1 MRAKIINGVAVDGS
15 AACVAKSTLVTHRLP
30 QSCQVYLSLGLQ
42 SKRAFNS
49 GVTRPGG
56 RRGGFGPRGTGLGE
70 GESGGGIRSGRT
82 GCGRDGAGVP
92 GLTGCGTLAGRRS
105 GIFSGI
111 FNGSSVFGMRGDI
124 PLAGTP
130 GLTGSGTRTGCGR
143 DGAGVP
149 GLTGCGITPGRR
161 SGIFSGI
168 SIGSSVFGMRG
179 AIPPAGTPGLT
190 GSGRTGCGR
199 DGAGVPGL
207 TGFGILRGITSGIFS
222 GMSSSSSVL
231 GSLSAKRFAPDRF
244 ASHLIAHP
252 LTFMAADL

>member
-111 FNGSSVFGMRGDI
+111 
-124 PLAGTP
+124 
-130 GLTGSGTRTGCGR
+130 
-143 DGAGVP
+143 
-149 GLTGCGITPGRR
+149 
-161 SGIFSGI
+161 

>member
-92 GLTGCGTLAGRRS
+92 GLTGCGILAGRRS

-149 GLTGCGITPGRR
+149 GLTG
-161 SGIFSGI
+161 
-168 SIGSSVFGMRG
+168 
-179 AIPPAGTPGLT
+179 
-190 GSGRTGCGR
+190 
-199 DGAGVPGL
+199 
-207 TGFGILRGITSGIFS
+207 FGILRGITSGIFS

-244 ASHLIAHP
+244 APHLIAHP